1 MINPAVVENIVLLAA
16 LVAVVDGHVSDQE
29 KNLIF
34 EVGSY
39 ELRIPPEEV
48 KKHLD
53 NWIGI
58 LQNQGFANNREA
70 AISLARIAFQP
81 LGDNE
86 KHLAFYI
93 CQDVMYR
100 DGQITPGEDSL
111 IRELERLIFGGGW

>member
-1 MINPAVVENIVLLAA
+1 MVNPAFVENIVLLAA

-53 NWIGI
+53 NWMGI
-58 LQNQGFANNREA
+58 FQVEGFVKNRAA
-70 AISLARIAFQP
+70 AISLARIALQP
-81 LGDNE
+81 LADHE
-86 KHLAFYI
+86 KHLAFSI
-93 CQDVMYR
+93 CLDVMFQ
-100 DGQITPGEDSL
+100 DGQKAPEEDSL
-111 IRELERLIFGGGW
+111 IRELQKLVFGGRW